1 MDYRLKEEI
10 LLKEYMPQ
18 NKDIKN
24 LSLFFYGF
32 SDFTRLKIIILLT
45 IKPMCVGDISSLL
58 SLNQST
64 VSHQLKILKSLDM
77 VACDRSGKSVVYY
90 IKNTN
95 IENVLN
101 VGVDCV

>member
-1 MDYRLKEEI
+1 MDYSLREEL

-24 LSLFFYGF
+24 LSTFFYGF

-45 IKPMCVGDISSLL
+45 IKPLCVGDISNVL

-90 IKNTN
+90 IKNAN